1 MRIGIIGG
9 TGLYDLPGLTGATWK
24 AVTSPFGVPSDE
36 LLLGEL
42 DGVPVAF
49 LTRHGRRHRLPPS
62 AINYRANIDAL
73 KRVGVTDVLSLS
85 AVGSLQDG
93 LEPGTLMVVDQFID
107 RTVARPWTFFDG
119 GLAMHVPMAHPTCR
133 RLMDVLMAAGQQAGI
148 PLQRGGTY
156 VGIEGP
162 RFSSG
167 AESRLYQSWGADVI
181 GMTNVPEAFLA
192 REAELC
198 YASVAMVTGYDC
210 WRSDGISVT
219 SDELTRV
226 FRANLDRS
234 RAVMSAAVALASER
248 PAECTAGCDRAL
260 DGACLTPP
268 ESRDAGAV
276 ERLRAVA
283 GRVL

>member
-9 TGLYDLPGLTGATWK
+9 TGLYELPGLTSTKWK
-24 AVTSPFGVPSDE
+24 AVVSPFGVPSDE
-36 LLLGEL
+36 LLLGDLE
-42 DGVPVAF
+42 GVPVAF
-49 LTRHGRRHRLPPS
+49 LPRHGRGHRIPPS

-73 KRVGVTDVLSLS
+73 KRVGVTDLLSLS

-93 LEPGTLMVVDQFID
+93 LEPGTLVVVDQFID

-133 RLMDVLMAAGQQAGI
+133 RLMDVLMEAGEAAGI

-167 AESRLYQSWGADVI
+167 AESRLYQSWGAHVI

-198 YASVAMVTGYDC
+198 YASVAMVTDYDC
-210 WRSDGISVT
+210 WRNDDLTVT
-219 SDELTRV
+219 GEEVTRV

-234 RAVMSAAVALASER
+234 RALVLAAVARAASR
-248 PAECTAGCDRAL
+248 PAECTSGCDRAL
-260 DGACLTPP
+260 DGANLTPP
-268 ESRDAGAV
+268 ASWDAEVV
-276 ERLRAVA
+276 ERLSAVA